1 MDRPDTLASAL
12 EALDAAR
19 ADVAALNALAAE
31 HESVVSALNA
41 LTQNHNELQAIHAAQ
56 VAQIVELTTALESA
70 KAAATEQANAIVAN
84 LGVPPVEVTPEASL
98 PKTSSEL
105 WAEFNSLP
113 LEARNEFYAKH
124 RATLINQ

>member
-70 KAAATEQANAIVAN
+70 KTAATEQANAIVAN

-98 PKTSSEL
+98 PKSSSEL